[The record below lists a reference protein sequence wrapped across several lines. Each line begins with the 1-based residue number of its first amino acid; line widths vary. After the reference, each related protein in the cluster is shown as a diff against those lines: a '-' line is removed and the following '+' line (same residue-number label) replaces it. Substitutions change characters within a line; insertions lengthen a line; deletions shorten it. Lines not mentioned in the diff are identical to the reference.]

1 MEANRDESLR
11 CIELAKQKLR
21 DGDSEKASKFLR
33 KALRLCNNEEISS
46 IVASLLASFEPAKQ
60 NGAAGFADAF
70 EGERNCFHP
79 SQSQPSFEGS
89 HEPSSTAGDK
99 RTTGRT
105 GHRDGCRNEGLRQR
119 SASRPRATSTP
130 QLHVDYSEEDLR
142 AVQRIRRCKDYYEI
156 LGLSKNFTEAE
167 LKKQYRKLALQ
178 FHPDKNRVPGAA
190 EAFKAIGNA
199 YAVLSDSAKRERYD
213 MSGNEEEMTCRRAHS
228 EHDYTRGF
236 EADMTAEEIFNMFF
250 GGGFSRSPMYRG
262 GQYVYR
268 HERAD
273 HRGDANNSVNA
284 IIQLLPLLVVVVL
297 TVLGQLLVSDPPFSL
312 TKTGRYT
319 IPRKTSNLEVHYY
332 VQSDFRQQ
340 YKTSSSV
347 QRVEQQ
353 VEQEYLENLRINCMR
368 EQNQKENLLWRA
380 RTQGDQALLRKA
392 EALPMPSCKRLHE
405 VYG

>member
-21 DGDSEKASKFLR
+21 EGDNEKASRFLR

-60 NGAAGFADAF
+60 NGTASFASTF
-70 EGERNCFHP
+70 EAERNCFHP
-79 SQSQPSFEGS
+79 SQSQPSFQS
-89 HEPSSTAGDK
+89 SQEPSTAGDK
-99 RTTGRT
+99 QSGRM
-105 GHRDGCRNEGLRQR
+105 GQRDGWRSKEGLRQR
-119 SASRPRATSTP
+119 SASRPRATSNP
-130 QLHVDYSEEDLR
+130 QLHVDYSEEDLE

-178 FHPDKNRVPGAA
+178 FHPDKNRVPGAS

-213 MSGNEEEMTCRRAHS
+213 MFGNEEEVTSRRGHA

-250 GGGFSRSPMYRG
+250 GGVFSRDQLYRRG
-262 GQYVYR
+262 AHIYR

-273 HRGDANNSVNA
+273 HRGDGNNSVGA
-284 IIQLLPLLVVVVL
+284 LIQLLPLLVVVVL

-312 TKTGRYT
+312 TKTGRYN
-319 IPRKTSNLEVHYY
+319 ILRKTSNLEVHYY
-332 VQSDFRQQ
+332 VQPDFRQQ
-340 YKTSSSV
+340 YKTIGSV
-347 QRVEQQ
+347 QRVEKQ
-353 VEQEYLENLRINCMR
+353 VEQEYVDNLKITCMR
-368 EQNQKENLLWRA
+368 EQSQKENFLWRA

-392 EALPMPSCKRLHE
+392 EALPLPSCKRLQE
-405 VYG
+405 IYG